1 MRKIF
6 TVLAIIST
14 TLLFVFT
21 PVKTNATTHLITV
34 QSNFFSPDILAA
46 TVGDTIHFQWISG
59 FHTTTCDDVL
69 LPGTLFPPGA
79 ATWDAPMTS
88 GTPDFFYVLTVE
100 GTYEYGCQPHY
111 PGMAGTINVAAGGPI
126 TYAWNRTDSSDFQVA
141 TNWTP
146 TRTTPAADDIL
157 VFNNGATNTIAY
169 NVPTQSIGSLVVESL
184 TAVRFYNTFGG
195 AANTLTI
202 SGGTNPVFQIE
213 AGSTLSLSSSAGTTN
228 ALIINL
234 NAGSTGNVSGNFTM
248 RAYGGAT
255 PHRFNALDANA
266 VTFESGSIFTFGP
279 LTSGNSFGNGT
290 GVSGPSSMIFASGS
304 KYIFRSGSNPFGGSG
319 PTTVTIFQS
328 GSTYDHQ
335 SGTTPSF
342 SGRSYAN
349 YEQNINSTITVSGN
363 SAITIENITIND
375 GTFNYNMTGRSN
387 IKGNITIA
395 SGKTMNIAPLSNPS
409 DSLFFNGTTQQS
421 ISGAGT
427 FNITNTISI
436 QNKVVLNNA
445 AGLVLNK
452 DVTIPGTLVLLS
464 GNITTGA
471 NTLTLGTNLL
481 ILGTLARTSGTII
494 GNFSRQFAPSV
505 VSNVLFP
512 VGTATNY
519 RPATISFTSNPFMGG
534 TITINHTDG
543 TDGSDLAVPF
553 LDGAYQ
559 IDRRSNM
566 FWTASSSFI
575 DGVYT
580 MSVDGNGQSG
590 ITNLDSL
597 RLIYSPDGTTFSAP
611 GTHVDGSGGSIASR
625 SSLTGGAVGNFY
637 LGGNNTNNP
646 LPVELDNFVA
656 TTIKNEVILDWAT
669 GHELNNS
676 GFEVQRASLIP
687 NQTTSDVPSIANYES
702 VGFVNSKGNSNIG
715 QSYNFKDKN
724 LQAGRYAYRLKQIDY
739 NGNHT
744 YFLLNNEV
752 YVNSPGKFIISQNY
766 PNPFNPSTTIN
777 YEMPFDGIMSLIVYD
792 NLGREVKSL
801 INGNI
806 NAGYHKT
813 EFNAAGLPSGIYFY
827 RVNATS
833 GSINF
838 VKVFK
843 MILVK

>member
-6 TVLAIIST
+6 TLFTIFSLA
-14 TLLFVFT
+14 LFFVFT

-34 QSNFFSPDILAA
+34 QSSSFTPDILAA
-46 TVGDTIHFQWISG
+46 TVGDTIHFQWING
-59 FHTTTCDDVL
+59 FHSTICNDVMGSR
-69 LPGTLFPPGA
+69 PIGA
-79 ATWDAPMTS
+79 DGWDSPMTS
-88 GTPDFFYVLTVE
+88 VSTDFYYPLTVE
-100 GTYEYGCQPHY
+100 GEYIYFCQPHA
-111 PGMAGTINVAAGGPI
+111 PGMTGTINAAAGGPI
-126 TYAWNRTDSSDFQVA
+126 TYAWNRTDSADFQVA

-146 TRTTPAADDIL
+146 TRTTPDTDDIL

-169 NVPTQSIGSLVVESL
+169 NVPTQTLGSIIIQSL
-184 TAVRFYNTFGG
+184 TTVKFYSG
-195 AANTLTI
+195 AAIILTV
-202 SGGTNPVFQIE
+202 GGGLNPVFQIE
-213 AGSTLSLSSSAGTTN
+213 AGSTLVASASAAAN
-228 ALIINL
+228 AIVINL
-234 NAGSTGNVSGNFTM
+234 VTGSTASISGNFTM
-248 RAYGGAT
+248 SGAGT
-255 PHRFNALDANA
+255 TAHRLQSPDASS
-266 VTFESGSIFTFGP
+266 VTFNSGAICTFGP
-279 LTSGNSFGNGT
+279 SVGGNIFGIGAA
-290 GVSGPSSMIFASGS
+290 PSSLNSVIFASGS
-304 KYIFRSGSNPFGGSG
+304 RYVARGGSNPFGAGQPSS
-319 PTTVTIFQS
+319 VCIFQS
-328 GSTYDHQ
+328 GSTFDAQ
-335 SGTTPSF
+335 IISPAF
-342 SGRSYAN
+342 SGRTYAN
-349 YEQNINSTITVSGN
+349 YEQNFAGTVTATGS
-363 SAITIENITIND
+363 SSSTIENITIND

-409 DSLFFNGTTQQS
+409 DSLVFNGTTQQS

-427 FNITNTISI
+427 FNITNTLTI

-445 AGLVLNK
+445 AGLVLDK

-471 NTLTLGTNLL
+471 NTLRLGTNTL

-494 GNFSRQFAPSV
+494 GNFTRQFAPSV

-543 TDGSDLAVPF
+543 TDGSDLSVPF

-559 IDRRSNM
+559 IERRSNM
-566 FWTASSSFI
+566 FWTASSSFV
-575 DGVYT
+575 DGVYD
-580 MSVDGNGQSG
+580 MSIDGNGQSG

-611 GTHVDGSGGSIASR
+611 GTHVDGTGSSIANR
-625 SSLTGGAVGNFY
+625 SGLTGGVVGNFY
-637 LGGNNTNNP
+637 LGGNNSNNP

-669 GHELNNS
+669 GHELNNT
-676 GFEVQRASLIP
+676 GFEVQRAAIIL
-687 NQTTSDVPSIANYES
+687 NQSNSDITSAANYES
-702 VGFVNSKGNSNIG
+702 IGFVTSKGNSNVG

-752 YVNSPGKFIISQNY
+752 YVNTPGKFFISQNY
-766 PNPFNPSTTIN
+766 PNPFNPATTIK
-777 YEMPFDGIMSLIVYD
+777 YEMPFDGMMSLVVYD
-792 NLGREVKSL
+792 NLGREIRTL
-801 INGNI
+801 INGNV
-806 NAGYHKT
+806 NAGYHKA

-833 GSINF
+833 GSQNI